1 MGLQR
6 WTLFNRSLVTHTFI
20 ETGTQHGVT
29 LDMAVLQP
37 FQRIVTIDI
46 VQAYIQEA
54 IRKYGRDDRL
64 AFYTAHSPSVL
75 RTVIQPQYPT
85 TFWLDA
91 HYCGGPKEEMLSD
104 CECPLTEEL
113 RTIMRFAWNYAP
125 IILIDDAMNFVHP
138 WPVGMNPGC
147 NEMKW
152 PSLREI
158 ATLLPDHAIVLMDN
172 VFYCLPRG
180 W

>member
-20 ETGTQHGVT
+20 ETGTQHSVT
-29 LDMAVLQP
+29 LDMAVKQP
-37 FQRIVTIDI
+37 FQRIVTID
-46 VQAYIQEA
+46 VVNDYTEA
-54 IRKYGRDDRL
+54 ATMKYGNDARVRCYNADSR
-64 AFYTAHSPSVL
+64 SVL
-75 RTVIQPQYPT
+75 ATIIHPNHPT

-91 HYCGGPKEEMLSD
+91 HYCGVSKEEMSGD
-104 CECPLTEEL
+104 CECPLTDEL

-125 IILIDDAMNFVHP
+125 VILIDDAMNFVHP